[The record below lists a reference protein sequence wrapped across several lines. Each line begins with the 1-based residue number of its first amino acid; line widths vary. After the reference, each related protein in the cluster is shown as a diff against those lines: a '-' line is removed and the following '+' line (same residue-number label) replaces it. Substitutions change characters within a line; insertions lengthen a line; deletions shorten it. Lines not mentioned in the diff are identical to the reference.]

1 MQQSKTPAPPLAGLV
16 DWFEGEDEDEDEGCD
31 DFACV
36 LRESLDEVL
45 DSWRT
50 GRWCYQQLRKAEK
63 RAVGEKVAINLTHAY
78 DISDGDELHWS
89 IDGIEADCVFSVD
102 FGGWEIPMHMHMHM
116 HMYLCDDHG
125 ELSGTA
131 DHMALL
137 VWMNDDDA
145 QWAAGVV
152 QVRDDLLG
160 FTTDDSG
167 QPRRQYGRNNRRRLN
182 DDGIS
187 NVHWLW
193 GGKQTLPPNPL
204 PPHRRV
210 RQERLLL

>member
-1 MQQSKTPAPPLAGLV
+1 MQQSKAPAPPLAGLV
-16 DWFEGEDEDEDEGCD
+16 DWFEDEDEGCD
-31 DFACV
+31 HFAWV
-36 LRESLDEVL
+36 LRESLDEIL

-63 RAVGEKVAINLTHAY
+63 RAVGERMAVNLTHEY
-78 DISDGDELHWS
+78 SISDGDELHWS
-89 IDGIEADCVFSVD
+89 IDGIEANCMFSVD
-102 FGGWEIPMHMHMHM
+102 FGGWEIPME
-116 HMYLCDDHG
+116 MYLCDDHG

-137 VWMNDDDA
+137 VWMNDEDA

-160 FTTDDSG
+160 FLADDSG
-167 QPRRQYGRNNRRRLN
+167 QPRRQYGRNNRRQLS

-210 RQERLLL
+210 RQERLPL